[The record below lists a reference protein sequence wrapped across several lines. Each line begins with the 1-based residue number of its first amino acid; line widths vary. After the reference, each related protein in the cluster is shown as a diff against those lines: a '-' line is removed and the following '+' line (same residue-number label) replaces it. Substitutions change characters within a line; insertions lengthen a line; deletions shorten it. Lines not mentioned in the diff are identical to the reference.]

1 MLHVIEQPADDLSFE
16 AALRGEDSGGGGNVR
31 VLKGPLHS
39 FTHQVVTS
47 TTSVIKYS

>member
-16 AALRGEDSGGGGNVR
+16 AALRGEDSGGGDIR